1 MECKNYWSEFE
12 YSKLKLLLN
21 KEKIDSILDV
31 KRGVKKQDKMFPI
44 SVELHLTD
52 ICNLK
57 CGWCTDKEL
66 RRNGATLDMQIAGEL
81 FAQLGRCKTGVT
93 LEGGGE
99 PTIHPHF
106 REILQIGR
114 RQHVDMGLIT
124 NGTADISDCI
134 GDLKWMRVSLD
145 ASTEKEYLKEK
156 GVDCFGR
163 VLDNLKRCSR
173 TRDPKG
179 TYLGIGYVLT
189 KRNQGNLLNLI
200 EELDAVGVDYIY
212 LRPVEEA
219 EDLAPS
225 LEDLLSLRGK
235 LAERTQNMRLKYMLT
250 IADRVVDKNAGLAC
264 IAHTLTSIIHANG
277 DVALCEK
284 RRADNIILG
293 NLHQNTF
300 EEIWESAFHEEV
312 SQKLLDASCQSGC
325 NACRITGFNMILE
338 QLENVHTR
346 QFI

>member
-31 KRGVKKQDKMFPI
+31 KRGIKKQDKMFPI

-57 CGWCTDKEL
+57 CEWCTDKEL

-114 RQHVDMGLIT
+114 RQHVDMGLIS

-145 ASTEKEYLKEK
+145 ASTEEEYLKEK
-156 GVDCFGR
+156 GADCFGR
-163 VLDNLKRCSR
+163 VLAMS
-173 TRDPKG
+173 
-179 TYLGIGYVLT
+179 
-189 KRNQGNLLNLI
+189 
-200 EELDAVGVDYIY
+200 
-212 LRPVEEA
+212 
-219 EDLAPS
+219 
-225 LEDLLSLRGK
+225 
-235 LAERTQNMRLKYMLT
+235 
-250 IADRVVDKNAGLAC
+250 
-264 IAHTLTSIIHANG
+264 
-277 DVALCEK
+277 
-284 RRADNIILG
+284 
-293 NLHQNTF
+293 
-300 EEIWESAFHEEV
+300 
-312 SQKLLDASCQSGC
+312 
-325 NACRITGFNMILE
+325 
-338 QLENVHTR
+338 
-346 QFI
+346 